1 MKGWVHDWRVSNEPS
16 MSDHRIIRATLRG
29 IVPNVVWY
37 RDPKKTNRGDFRAS
51 MRRRTDGF
59 KGKYGH

>member
-1 MKGWVHDWRVSNEPS
+1 MTGDSDEPS

-37 RDPKKTNRGDFRAS
+37 RDPK
-51 MRRRTDGF
+51 
-59 KGKYGH
+59 